1 MKKALFLAIA
11 AVLAVLFIALVQS
24 AALQIL

>member
-11 AVLAVLFIALVQS
+11 AVLVVLFIALVQS

>member
-1 MKKALFLAIA
+1 MKKALFLAIV
-11 AVLAVLFIALVQS
+11 AVLAVLFVALVQS